1 MKEAE
6 TDSKETMSKLVE
18 AMGNDPA
25 MPEEDRDLG
34 TLLLNALDSLSLARF
49 VLQKKDL
56 GKSMIEKQQDYMEAN
71 SLIED
76 LLISVVTKQV
86 TQQDVKRFCE
96 DSNRTLDVTHN
107 TEDLEVSSVLRRWRV
122 SLMNRKQEV
131 LKEVKKKM
139 KQEKSLSENMK
150 IRPSRYF

>member
-122 SLMNRKQEV
+122 SLMNRKQEI
-131 LKEVKKKM
+131 LKEVKKK
-139 KQEKSLSENMK
+139 KEQEKSLSENMK
-150 IRPSRYF
+150 IRPSRYY